1 MPTFSRI
8 FIGIIVCHA
17 SFASAVRAQPVASDY
32 GVRAAQ
38 AAAGPVLV
46 LNVQHQSSDTLLVQ
60 LEAAGTLFD
69 RMLYEPWW
77 PSRGTT
83 RLSREEGGRA
93 VARAAWVSYPQ
104 VGQKLL
110 SWSST
115 FGVPIELTTR
125 RASDLST
132 MLQRLDPLPADAA
145 ARHSCSWALFMGAGP
160 GAGLPWSANT
170 QVQRREC

>member
-17 SFASAVRAQPVASDY
+17 SFASAVQAQPVASDY

-46 LNVQHQSSDTLLVQ
+46 LNVRHQSSDTLLVQ

-93 VARAAWVSYPQ
+93 IARAAWVSYPQ
-104 VGQKLL
+104 VGQKIAVVVINVR
-110 SWSST
+110 SSERADD
-115 FGVPIELTTR
+115 PTR
-125 RASDLST
+125 I
-132 MLQRLDPLPADAA
+132 RLIYDVAVLGSP
-145 ARHSCSWALFMGAGP
+145 SG
-160 GAGLPWSANT
+160 
-170 QVQRREC
+170 